1 MKTLIVFYSRTG
13 TTKKIAQ
20 ELAKI
25 VKADIEEIVP
35 FENYYG
41 IFGYI
46 KASIGAVFKKIPLIK
61 TKKNPFL
68 YNLVVIGTPIWVG
81 TMASPIRT
89 YLTKNKFKK
98 VAFFCTRGGSK
109 VEKTF
114 REMEKL
120 SYKPITILALK
131 TKEVKNNL
139 YKKQVME
146 FCERL
151 K

>member
-1 MKTLIVFYSRTG
+1 METLIIFYSRTG
-13 TTKKIAQ
+13 TTKKIG
-20 ELAKI
+20 EEISKNL
-25 VKADIEEIVP
+25 KADVEEIIS
-35 FENYYG
+35 FKNYHG

-46 KASIGAVFKKIPLIK
+46 KASIEAIFKKIPLIK

-68 YNLVVIGTPIWVG
+68 YDLVIVGTPIWAG
-81 TMASPIRT
+81 TIASPMRT

-120 SYKPITILALK
+120 SCKPISTLALK
-131 TKEVKNNL
+131 TKEVRNNL
-139 YKKQVME
+139 YKKQVKE
-146 FCERL
+146 FCDKL